1 MSSFDFA
8 SPVLAFA
15 GGGAGL
21 ENVEPTDSPALLIVY
36 LCVAIGFSF
45 LCSVA
50 EAVLLSITPSYIAQL
65 RESGA
70 KGAETLARLKK
81 NVDRPLAAILSLN
94 TIAHTVGAAGVGA
107 ESAAYFGSQYVG
119 ATSAVLTLL
128 ILVLSEIIP
137 KTIGATY
144 WRALAPTVGTFISWL
159 IWAMYP
165 LVLLSDVLSKL
176 ISPEGTHGVVTREE
190 IAAMATL
197 GAQSGN
203 LEQSESRIFANLLRF
218 RELTVADVMTPRTV
232 VLAFPQSLTADEL
245 FEKHPE
251 IPVSRLPIFKEKL
264 DDVTGFVHKNDL
276 LLARA
281 RGEGDKPLAD
291 FRRDLTTVRDEAT
304 LSELSD
310 LLLGG
315 GSHIAAVTDRFGGLD
330 GVVTLED
337 LIETLL
343 GLEIVDEHD
352 AAPDMQKLARRKWKE
367 RAKRLGFVLPEDS
380 QPAAASDQT
389 SGDAASGDAAAL
401 AQAVAEDEVSKEKV
415 AADLIEE
422 ESVDPPPSA

>member
-1 MSSFDFA
+1 MF
-8 SPVLAFA
+8 PPLLAFA
-15 GGGAGL
+15 GPVDAANI
-21 ENVEPTDSPALLIVY
+21 EATDSPALLIVY

-65 RESGA
+65 RETGA
-70 KGAETLARLKK
+70 KGAETLAQLKA
-81 NVDRPLAAILSLN
+81 NLDRPLAAILSLN

-119 ATSAVLTLL
+119 ATSAILTLL

-144 WRALAPTVGTFISWL
+144 WRAFAPTVGVIIKWL
-159 IWAMYP
+159 IIGMYP
-165 LVLLSDVLSKL
+165 LVLLSDGLSKL
-176 ISPEGTHGVVTREE
+176 ISPHGTHGVVTREE

-197 GAQSGN
+197 GAQTGN
-203 LEQSESRIFANLLRF
+203 LEQSESRVFTNLLRF
-218 RELTVADVMTPRTV
+218 RDLTVGDVMTPRTV
-232 VLAFPQSLTADEL
+232 VLAFPQHLTADEL
-245 FEKHPE
+245 FEKHPD
-251 IPVSRLPIFKEKL
+251 IPVSRLPIYKEKL
-264 DDVTGFVHKNDL
+264 DDVSGFVHKNDL

-281 RGEGDKPLAD
+281 RGEGHKKLSE
-291 FRRDLTTVRDEAT
+291 FRRDLTAVRDEAT
-304 LSELSD
+304 LSESFD
-310 LLLGG
+310 LLLGSG
-315 GSHIAAVTDRFGGLD
+315 AHFAIVTDQFGGLD

-367 RAKRLGFVLPEDS
+367 RAKRLGFVLPED
-380 QPAAASDQT
+380 QPSP
-389 SGDAASGDAAAL
+389 
-401 AQAVAEDEVSKEKV
+401 E
-415 AADLIEE
+415 
-422 ESVDPPPSA
+422 PPPESQEAQGEDKTAKALVNEEPNEPAVSP

>member
-1 MSSFDFA
+1 MSPPFDLF
-8 SPVLAFA
+8 SPALFSPALAFA

-21 ENVEPTDSPALLIVY
+21 ENVEPTDSPTLLIVY

-50 EAVLLSITPSYIAQL
+50 EAVLLSVTPSYIAQL
-65 RESGA
+65 RESAATGDSPKA
-70 KGAETLARLKK
+70 SKSAETLARLKK

-107 ESAAYFGSQYVG
+107 EGAAYFGSEYVG
-119 ATSAVLTLL
+119 AISAVLTLL
-128 ILVLSEIIP
+128 ILILSEIIP
-137 KTIGATY
+137 KTLGATY
-144 WRALAPTVGTFISWL
+144 WRALAPTVGTIVSWL
-159 IWAMYP
+159 IWIMYP
-165 LVLLSDVLSKL
+165 LVLLSDGLSKL
-176 ISPEGTHGVVTREE
+176 ISPQGTHGVVTREE

-232 VLAFPQSLTADEL
+232 VIAFPQSLTADEL
-245 FEKHPE
+245 FGRRPNL
-251 IPVSRLPIFKEKL
+251 PVSRMPIYKEKL
-264 DDVTGFVHKNDL
+264 DDVTGFVHKSDL

-310 LLLGG
+310 LLLGSG
-315 GSHIAAVTDRFGGLD
+315 AHIAAVTDRFGGLD

-352 AAPDMQKLARRKWKE
+352 AAPDMQKLARKKWE
-367 RAKRLGFVLPEDS
+367 QRAKRLGIPLP
-380 QPAAASDQT
+380 Q
-389 SGDAASGDAAAL
+389 DAAPP
-401 AQAVAEDEVSKEKV
+401 E
-415 AADLIEE
+415 
-422 ESVDPPPSA
+422 PPPADTPAEAEAKEPLVEPQTA

>member
-1 MSSFDFA
+1 MPAFDFA
-8 SPVLAFA
+8 PVLAALPTAGEAAA
-15 GGGAGL
+15 GGEGS
-21 ENVEPTDSPALLIVY
+21 VTLLILY

-50 EAVLLSITPSYIAQL
+50 EAVLLSVTPSYIAQL
-65 RESGA
+65 REAAAGEHGSDKAA
-70 KGAETLARLKK
+70 KSAAKLARLKE

-94 TIAHTVGAAGVGA
+94 TIAHTFGAAGVGA
-107 ESAAYFGSQYVG
+107 EAAAVFGSAYV
-119 ATSAVLTLL
+119 AAISAVLTLL

-137 KTIGATY
+137 KTLGATY
-144 WRALAPTVGTFISWL
+144 WRALAPWVATIVDWL
-159 IWAMYP
+159 IWLMYP

-176 ISPEGTHGVVTREE
+176 ISPHGTHGAVTREE
-190 IAAMATL
+190 IAAMASL
-197 GAQSGN
+197 GVESGN
-203 LEQSESRIFANLLRF
+203 LEHSESRVLSNLLRF

-232 VLAFPQSLTADEL
+232 VIAFPQSLTVDGL
-245 FEKHPE
+245 FAKMPDV
-251 IPVSRLPIFKEKL
+251 PVSRLPIYKEKL
-264 DDVTGFVHKNDL
+264 DEVTGFVHKNDL

-281 RGEGDKPLAD
+281 KGEGGQKLSE
-291 FRRDLTTVRDEAT
+291 FRRDLITVRDEAT

-352 AAPDMQKLARRKWKE
+352 TAPDMQKLARKKWQQ
-367 RAKRLGFVLPEDS
+367 RAKRLGIPLPQDGS
-380 QPAAASDQT
+380 AAAPAAT
-389 SGDAASGDAAAL
+389 DAP
-401 AQAVAEDEVSKEKV
+401 
-415 AADLIEE
+415 AADPAPAEPQP
-422 ESVDPPPSA
+422 V

>member
-1 MSSFDFA
+1 MSPFDLF
-8 SPVLAFA
+8 SPTLAFA
-15 GGGAGL
+15 GGVG
-21 ENVEPTDSPALLIVY
+21 VEGSGSWVLLIVY

-45 LCSVA
+45 LCSIA
-50 EAVLLSITPSYIAQL
+50 EAVLLSVTPSYIAQL
-65 RESGA
+65 RESAAEGDSPKAA
-70 KGAETLARLKK
+70 KSAETLARLKK

-94 TIAHTVGAAGVGA
+94 TIAHTFGAAGVGA
-107 ESAAYFGSQYVG
+107 EAAALFGGYVG
-119 ATSAVLTLL
+119 VTSAVLTLL

-137 KTIGATY
+137 KTLGATY
-144 WRALAPTVGTFISWL
+144 WRGLAPTVGWIVSGL

-165 LVLLSDVLSKL
+165 LVLLSDGLSKL
-176 ISPEGTHGVVTREE
+176 ISPQGTHGVVTREE

-203 LEQSESRIFANLLRF
+203 LEHSESRIFANLLRF

-232 VLAFPQSLTADEL
+232 VIAFPQSLTADEL
-245 FEKHPE
+245 FEKNPNL
-251 IPVSRLPIFKEKL
+251 PVSRMPIYKEKL
-264 DDVTGFVHKNDL
+264 DEVTGFVHKSDL

-281 RGEGDKPLAD
+281 RGEGGKPLAD

-310 LLLGG
+310 LLLGSG
-315 GSHIAAVTDRFGGLD
+315 AHIAAVTDRFGGLD

-352 AAPDMQKLARRKWKE
+352 AAPDMQKLARKKWE
-367 RAKRLGFVLPEDS
+367 QRAKRLGIPLPE
-380 QPAAASDQT
+380 QAAPA
-389 SGDAASGDAAAL
+389 
-401 AQAVAEDEVSKEKV
+401 
-415 AADLIEE
+415 
-422 ESVDPPPSA
+422 DPPPADTPAEAEAKEPLVEPQTA

>member
-1 MSSFDFA
+1 MSPFDFL
-8 SPVLAFA
+8 PVLAQHGPA
-15 GGGAGL
+15 VEGAGSW
-21 ENVEPTDSPALLIVY
+21 PLLIFY
-36 LCVAIGFSF
+36 LCLAIGFSF

-50 EAVLLSITPSYIAQL
+50 EAVLLSVTPSYIAQL
-65 RESGA
+65 RDREA
-70 KGAETLARLKK
+70 RGAETLTRLKK

-94 TIAHTVGAAGVGA
+94 TIAHTFGAAGVGA
-107 ESAAYFGSQYVG
+107 EAAAIFGDAYVAAISAI
-119 ATSAVLTLL
+119 LTLM

-144 WRALAPTVGTFISWL
+144 WRALAPTMGTFVSWL

-165 LVLLSDVLSKL
+165 LVLLSDGLAKL
-176 ISPEGTHGVVTREE
+176 ISPQGTHGVVTREE

-203 LEQSESRIFANLLRF
+203 LEKSESRIFANLLRF

-232 VLAFPQSLTADEL
+232 VIAFPQDLTAEEL
-245 FEKHPE
+245 FERNPE
-251 IPVSRLPIFKEKL
+251 IPVSRLPIYKDKL
-264 DDVTGFVHKNDL
+264 DEVTGFVHRNDL

-281 RGEGDKPLAD
+281 RGEGGKRLSE

-304 LSELSD
+304 LTELSD

-352 AAPDMQKLARRKWKE
+352 AAPDMQKLARRKWE
-367 RAKRLGFVLPEDS
+367 QRAKRLGIVLPDDAPARAAAAPGKPTVEDSSARQSSPEDS
-380 QPAAASDQT
+380 
-389 SGDAASGDAAAL
+389 L
-401 AQAVAEDEVSKEKV
+401 AEDALVE
-415 AADLIEE
+415 
-422 ESVDPPPSA
+422 P

>member
-1 MSSFDFA
+1 MSPLNFA
-8 SPVLAFA
+8 CPILAFA
-15 GGGAGL
+15 GPVDL
-21 ENVEPTDSPALLIVY
+21 EGVESTDSPVLLIVY

-45 LCSVA
+45 LCSIA
-50 EAVLLSITPSYIAQL
+50 EAVLLSVTPSYIAQL
-65 RESGA
+65 RDREA
-70 KGAETLARLKK
+70 KGAETLTRLKK

-144 WRALAPTVGTFISWL
+144 WRALAPTMGTFVSWL

-165 LVLLSDVLSKL
+165 LVLLSDGLAKL
-176 ISPEGTHGVVTREE
+176 ISPGGTHGVVTREE

-203 LEQSESRIFANLLRF
+203 LEKSESRIFANLLRF
-218 RELTVADVMTPRTV
+218 RELTAADVMTPRTV
-232 VLAFPQSLTADEL
+232 VIAFPQDLTADEL
-245 FEKHPE
+245 FERNPE
-251 IPVSRLPIFKEKL
+251 IPVSRLPIYKDKL
-264 DDVTGFVHKNDL
+264 DEVTGFVHRNDL

-281 RGEGDKPLAD
+281 RGEGGKRLSE

-352 AAPDMQKLARRKWKE
+352 AAPDMQKLARRKWE
-367 RAKRLGFVLPEDS
+367 QRAKRLGIVLS
-380 QPAAASDQT
+380 N
-389 SGDAASGDAAAL
+389 DAAPAGSAAPGDPT
-401 AQAVAEDEVSKEKV
+401 V
-415 AADLIEE
+415 
-422 ESVDPPPSA
+422 ESPPSEEPPADDAVVEPQPV

>member
-1 MSSFDFA
+1 MSPFDLA
-8 SPVLAFA
+8 PPLLAFA
-15 GGGAGL
+15 GGPVGEVA
-21 ENVEPTDSPALLIVY
+21 PTSDPTLLIVY

-50 EAVLLSITPSYIAQL
+50 EAALLSVTPSYIAQL
-65 RESGA
+65 RETGA
-70 KGAETLARLKK
+70 KGADTLERLKK
-81 NVDRPLAAILSLN
+81 SVDRPLAAILSLN

-119 ATSAVLTLL
+119 VTSAVLTLL

-144 WRALAPTVGTFISWL
+144 WRALAPTVGTIVDWL
-159 IWAMYP
+159 IWFMYP
-165 LVLLSDVLSKL
+165 LVLLSDGISKL
-176 ISPEGTHGVVTREE
+176 ISPHGTHGVVTREE

-203 LEQSESRIFANLLRF
+203 LEHSESRIFANLLRF
-218 RELTVADVMTPRTV
+218 RELTVADIMTPRTV
-232 VLAFPQSLTADEL
+232 VIAFPQSRTVDEL
-245 FEKHPE
+245 FEKTPE
-251 IPVSRLPIFKEKL
+251 VPVSRLPIYKEKL

-281 RGEGDKPLAD
+281 RGEGHKPLVD
-291 FRRDLTTVRDEAT
+291 FRRDLTTVRDETTVAK
-304 LSELSD
+304 LSD
-310 LLLGG
+310 VLLGSG
-315 GSHIAAVTDRFGGLD
+315 AHIAAVTDRFGGLD

-367 RAKRLGFVLPEDS
+367 RAKRLGIVLPEDAV
-380 QPAAASDQT
+380 PAVEPAPADPASP
-389 SGDAASGDAAAL
+389 
-401 AQAVAEDEVSKEKV
+401 EKV
-415 AADLIEE
+415 DVEPQ
-422 ESVDPPPSA
+422 SV